1 MVKILL
7 LKKKYFNLFSPQKYK
22 YNRNIYKPI
31 VKSKTLSNH
40 SKNKN
45 KKIKQQTL
53 YKPWSPFPI
62 WLKNNDILIKLF
74 LKKQTY

>member
-1 MVKILL
+1 VVKILL

-53 YKPWSPFPI
+53 YKP
-62 WLKNNDILIKLF
+62 
-74 LKKQTY
+74 